1 MFKGFCNGFISLGKF
16 LLYSK
21 VQKILSCSVTWIQ
34 SKAQD
39 KIISFKDM
47 FYQDVA
53 AVC

>member
-1 MFKGFCNGFISLGKF
+1 MDLYLLGNFFSIARFKKFCHV
-16 LLYSK
+16 LLHDP
-21 VQKILSCSVTWIQ
+21 Q